1 MSKLKIRTK
10 KASFGDVP
18 LLVCIF
24 AMVAFGCVMIYSAS
38 SYVGRVEYDD
48 EFFFVKKQ
56 AIGAVLGA
64 VAFVGVQFFDYE
76 KLAKLKYPAVIV
88 AAVMLILVFVPGV
101 GVTNYGATRWIGFGG
116 LTVQPSEV
124 AKYAFVI
131 FAAAHFSKYA
141 DKVKTFRGVLPVL
154 GVGIG
159 FCVLIIAEPNMS
171 ITVCVGAVLIIM
183 LFVGGMKTG
192 HLAALALPAAAAVP
206 VMIIAEPYRLKRL
219 AAFIDPWKNPLGEG
233 YQLIQSYYALGSGG
247 FFGVGLF
254 NSRQKYLFLP
264 FAESDFILSVIGE
277 ELGYAGCLLL
287 FALFAALIYL
297 GYAAA
302 VRADTPFK
310 CYLAAGITSVI
321 AVQTLVNAAV
331 VSGAIPPTG
340 LPLPFISAGGSSL
353 VAFMAACGLLLNVS
367 ARGATHKQEKNHSM

>member
-1 MSKLKIRTK
+1 MKRIDWKLATLVIVL
-10 KASFGDVP
+10 SLFG
-18 LLVCIF
+18 II
-24 AMVAFGCVMIYSAS
+24 MIYSAS
-38 SYVGRVEYDD
+38 SYSALKDYGDA
-48 EFFFVKKQ
+48 FFYVKKQ
-56 AIGAVLGA
+56 VLAFFLGIIVMFALIFVNIEKIKRFAVPVYA
-64 VAFVGVQFFDYE
+64 VSMLL
-76 KLAKLKYPAVIV
+76 LA
-88 AAVMLILVFVPGV
+88 LVFVPGL
-101 GVTNYGATRWIGFGG
+101 GVESYGAKRWLDLGFFT
-116 LTVQPSEV
+116 LQPSEYS
-124 AKYAFVI
+124 KFGLVI
-131 FAAAHFSKYA
+131 FLAAFMSSRDITKLKNLALALACGLAMSA
-141 DKVKTFRGVLPVL
+141 
-154 GVGIG
+154 
-159 FCVLIIAEPNMS
+159 LIIAEPNMS

-183 LFVGGMKTG
+183 LFVGGMKTR